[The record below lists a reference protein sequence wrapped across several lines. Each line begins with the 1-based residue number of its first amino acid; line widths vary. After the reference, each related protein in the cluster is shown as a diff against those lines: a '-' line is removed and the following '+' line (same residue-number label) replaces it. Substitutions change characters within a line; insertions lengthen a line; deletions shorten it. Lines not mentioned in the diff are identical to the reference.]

1 MRLKLDPHFL
11 MRLKLDPYIQAWRF
25 GKKKHVQ
32 QASLKI
38 NDVKGGCLKSK
49 RKTKKENQYLRMRTR
64 GWVMRMHP

>member
-1 MRLKLDPHFL
+1 MK
-11 MRLKLDPYIQAWRF
+11 IW
-25 GKKKHVQ
+25 KKKHVQ

-38 NDVKGGCLKSK
+38 NDVKSGCLKSK